1 MICPHDLLIPVGDVP
16 TLGGWFVVN
25 GRTFKAHTDGA
36 LEFQEV
42 LRADSLPLVGAGL
55 HTHIFILYTVS
66 YETKGNYH
74 PNTTGSRCAHPTP
87 APGAQ

>member
-55 HTHIFILYTVS
+55 HTHIFILYTVF
-66 YETKGNYH
+66 YEAKGNCRPTTRGGGYTH
-74 PNTTGSRCAHPTP
+74 PAF
-87 APGAQ
+87 AFGA